1 MLSSQTRVTSS
12 SQRQSELRQTYL
24 RILPSMQCNY
34 LDSLMFPSACLSE
47 GWSYWSFSP
56 RLRQSGDV
64 TMVTTSETPS
74 PAPNFLVLVKHVF
87 SPMHILLCFVWRMCS
102 SFGASAQS
110 NDEQF
115 FFDGPP
121 MADKSTKN
129 GRWRSLIEGP
139 DKPPTSPC
147 SLPVSTEE
155 ARAVL

>member
-24 RILPSMQCNY
+24 RILPSMQCNC

-47 GWSYWSFSP
+47 GCSYWSFSP

-87 SPMHILLCFVWRMCS
+87 YRSSYFIRLLTNAYPSLLCV
-102 SFGASAQS
+102 
-110 NDEQF
+110 
-115 FFDGPP
+115 
-121 MADKSTKN
+121 AD
-129 GRWRSLIEGP
+129 
-139 DKPPTSPC
+139 
-147 SLPVSTEE
+147 V
-155 ARAVL
+155 